1 MISKSHHKVH
11 VMRTSNKFN
20 TIVLHRV
27 IDGKAI
33 DFIDI
38 DLKSLKYIIS
48 KSEYNF
54 LSIEKA
60 IADKHHERPNIC
72 LTFDDGFSSDYNL
85 VLPELKK
92 IDATATFFIVT
103 DLLDTPGYL
112 ETGQVKSL
120 SESGMQIGSHSKSHS
135 NFLELNA
142 GERMEELRNS
152 KVILEKIIGKEVT
165 TFSFPFGFCDDTC
178 FEAVFDAKY
187 SICCTSKHGLSSIS
201 SSIVPRN
208 SINNHTSL
216 SRIDKIFS
224 AGLTQRNLWKLEDTI
239 KENMKKFLPGPYAV
253 IRRLISCF

>member
-1 MISKSHHKVH
+1 
-11 VMRTSNKFN
+11 MRTSNKFN

-27 IDGKAI
+27 IDGKAL

-38 DLKSLKYIIS
+38 DLKSLKFILS
-48 KSEYNF
+48 KSEFNF
-54 LSIEKA
+54 LSIERA
-60 IADKHHERPNIC
+60 YVDKHHERPNIC
-72 LTFDDGFSSDYNL
+72 LTFDDGFSSDYDL

-120 SESGMQIGSHSKSHS
+120 SESGMQIGSHSKSHP

-142 GERMEELRNS
+142 GERMEELRDS
-152 KVILEKIIGKEVT
+152 KVILEKIIGKKISS
-165 TFSFPFGFCDDTC
+165 FSFPYGFCDDAC
-178 FEAVFDAKY
+178 IKAVFDANY
-187 SICCTSKHGLSSIS
+187 SICCTSEHGVSSIS

-208 SINNHTSL
+208 SINAHTSL
-216 SRIDKIFS
+216 SRIDKILS
-224 AGLTQRNLWKLEDTI
+224 AGLTQQNLWKLEDTI

-253 IRRLISCF
+253 IRRLFSRF